1 MPLNCAQSWF
11 GRFVGRL
18 FHHVLEDP
26 ESKSTLVHSLSVCI
40 SLLDPKRAATVA
52 AAGAARGQHITEPVA
67 TANPET
73 VEGMLQRLGIYTSIV
88 LLVVYF

>member
-1 MPLNCAQSWF
+1 VPLNCEQSWF

-18 FHHVLEDP
+18 FH
-26 ESKSTLVHSLSVCI
+26 TLVHSLSVCI

-88 LLVVYF
+88 LLVLYF